1 MTPELAILLLIF
13 GLLVIP
19 RALQRFRIPAPVTSL
34 VAGIAAALAFGDATH
49 NAMLAL
55 LSTIGISSL
64 FLFAGLEVNPGALQR
79 RWKPLLAHLLVR
91 GASLFALGWLAW
103 RYLDLDWQAA
113 GLLALAVLTP
123 STGFILDTLERL
135 GLDDEET
142 FWVTNKAIAGEIVAL
157 AALFV
162 VLQAGD
168 PGQLAVSGVAL
179 LALVVGVPLLF
190 IALGRWVVPHAP
202 GSEFSLLVMVG
213 LVGAYITYKLGVYYL
228 VGAFIVGVAARL
240 LHERMPSL
248 ASDENLHALR
258 LFATFFVPIYF
269 FSAGTHVPPSA
280 LGANALL
287 IGLGLTVALLP
298 LRIGIVW
305 LQRRVMFG
313 ESAGSSLRV
322 ALALT
327 PTLVFTLVLAG
338 ILHQRFGLTDTWLG
352 ALVIYTVLNTMLP
365 SLLLRAPID
374 LSPNAPGAEHPEDA
388 PPRDSPAEVPEPVLD
403 SVAVPRGPPNASMPE
418 ASTRS

>member
-34 VAGIAAALAFGDATH
+34 MAGIAAVVAFGDASH
-49 NAMLAL
+49 NAVLAL

-64 FLFAGLEVNPGALQR
+64 FLFAGLEVNPAALRR

-91 GASLFALGWLAW
+91 GASLVALGWLAW
-103 RYLDLDWQAA
+103 RYLELGWQAA

-135 GLDDEET
+135 GLEDEEA

-157 AALFV
+157 AVLFV
-162 VLQAGD
+162 VLQAGNPLD
-168 PGQLAVSGVAL
+168 LAVSSGAL
-179 LALVVGVPLLF
+179 LLLIVGVPLLF

-228 VGAFIVGVAARL
+228 VGAFIVGVIARL

-248 ASDENLHALR
+248 ASEENLHALR

-287 IGLGLTVALLP
+287 IGIGLTVALLP

-305 LQRRVMFG
+305 LQRRIMFG

-327 PTLVFTLVLAG
+327 PTLVFTLVIAS

-374 LSPNAPGAEHPEDA
+374 LSPAAPGTEHPEDNT
-388 PPRDSPAEVPEPVLD
+388 PRDSPAEVPDPVPD
-403 SVAVPRGPPNASMPE
+403 SPATVRGPVNGSAPVPSA
-418 ASTRS
+418 RS

>member
-1 MTPELAILLLIF
+1 MSPELAILLLIF

-34 VAGIAAALAFGDATH
+34 VAGVAAVFAFGDASQ
-49 NAMLAL
+49 NAVLAL

-64 FLFAGLEVNPGALQR
+64 FLFAGLEVNLAALRR

-91 GASLFALGWLAW
+91 GVSLVVLGWFAW
-103 RYLDLDWQAA
+103 RYLGLDWQAA

-135 GLDDEET
+135 GLEDEEA

-157 AALFV
+157 AVLFV

-168 PGQLAVSGVAL
+168 PMDLAVSSGAL
-179 LALVVGVPLLF
+179 LALIVGVPLLF

-228 VGAFIVGVAARL
+228 VGAFIVGVIARL

-248 ASDENLHALR
+248 ASEENLHALR

-280 LGANALL
+280 LSADALL
-287 IGLGLTVALLP
+287 IGVGLTAALLP

-305 LQRRVMFG
+305 LQRRIMFG
-313 ESAGSSLRV
+313 ETTGSSLRV

-327 PTLVFTLVLAG
+327 PTLVFTLVIAA
-338 ILHQRFGLTDTWLG
+338 ILHERFGLSDTWLG
-352 ALVIYTVLNTMLP
+352 GLVIYTVLNTMLP

-374 LSPNAPGAEHPEDA
+374 VSPAAPGAEHPEDE
-388 PPRDSPAEVPEPVLD
+388 PPRDSPAEVPEPVLAESAAARD
-403 SVAVPRGPPNASMPE
+403 PAHGSSPAPSARF
-418 ASTRS
+418 

>member
-1 MTPELAILLLIF
+1 MTRELATFLLIF
-13 GLLVIP
+13 GLLVVP

-34 VAGIAAALAFGDATH
+34 TAGIVAVLLFGDATH
-49 NAMLAL
+49 DAVLVL

-64 FLFAGLEVNPGALQR
+64 FLFAGLEVNPAALRR
-79 RWKPLLAHLLVR
+79 RWKPLLTHLLVR
-91 GASLFALGWLAW
+91 GGSLAALGWLAW
-103 RYLDLDWQAA
+103 SYLDLGWQAA

-123 STGFILDTLERL
+123 STGFILDTLEQL
-135 GLDDEET
+135 GLDDDET

-157 AALFV
+157 AVLFI

-168 PGQLAVSGVAL
+168 PLDLAVSSVAL
-179 LALVVGVPLLF
+179 LALVIGVPLLF

-228 VGAFIVGVAARL
+228 VGAFIVGVVARS
-240 LHERMPSL
+240 LHERMPRL
-248 ASDENLHALR
+248 ASEENLHALR

-280 LGANALL
+280 LSADALL
-287 IGLGLTVALLP
+287 IGLGLTAALLP

-305 LQRRVMFG
+305 LQRRFMFG

-322 ALALT
+322 ALALS
-327 PTLVFTLVLAG
+327 PTLVFTLVIAG
-338 ILHQRFGLTDTWLG
+338 ILHQRFGLHDTWLG

-374 LSPNAPGAEHPEDA
+374 LSPNAPGAEHPEGA

-403 SVAVPRGPPNASMPE
+403 SPAAVVAPRP
-418 ASTRS
+418 RSAQSRP

>member
-1 MTPELAILLLIF
+1 MTRELATLLLIF
-13 GLLVIP
+13 GLLVVP

-34 VAGIAAALAFGDATH
+34 VAGVAAVFALGDATH
-49 NAMLAL
+49 DRVITLLA
-55 LSTIGISSL
+55 TIGISSL
-64 FLFAGLEVNPGALQR
+64 FLFAGLEVNPAALRR
-79 RWKPLLAHLLVR
+79 RWRPLLAHLLVR
-91 GASLFALGWLAW
+91 GVSLAALGWLAW
-103 RYLDLDWQAA
+103 RYLGLDWQAA

-135 GLDDEET
+135 GLDDEEA

-168 PGQLAVSGVAL
+168 PRDLAVSSVAL

-228 VGAFIVGVAARL
+228 VGAFIVGVVARL

-280 LGANALL
+280 FGADALL
-287 IGLGLTVALLP
+287 IGLGLTAAVLP

-305 LQRRVMFG
+305 LQRRMMFG
-313 ESAGSSLRV
+313 ESTGSSLRV

-327 PTLVFTLVLAG
+327 PTLVFTLVIAD
-338 ILHQRFGLTDTWLG
+338 ILHARFGLSDTWLG

-374 LSPNAPGAEHPEDA
+374 LSPDAPGAEHPEDE
-388 PPRDSPAEVPEPVLD
+388 PPRDSPAEVPAPLRD
-403 SVAVPRGPPNASMPE
+403 PPAAAGAPAGPAAPRPARP
-418 ASTRS
+418 

>member
-1 MTPELAILLLIF
+1 MTRELATLLLIF
-13 GLLVIP
+13 GLLVVP

-34 VAGIAAALAFGDATH
+34 VAGVAAVFALGDATH
-49 NAMLAL
+49 DRVITLLA
-55 LSTIGISSL
+55 TIGISSL
-64 FLFAGLEVNPGALQR
+64 FLFAGLEVNPAALRR
-79 RWKPLLAHLLVR
+79 RWRPLLAHLLVR
-91 GASLFALGWLAW
+91 GVSLAALGWLAW
-103 RYLDLDWQAA
+103 RYLGLDWQAA

-135 GLDDEET
+135 GLDDEEA

-168 PGQLAVSGVAL
+168 PRDLAVSSVAL

-228 VGAFIVGVAARL
+228 VGAFIVGVVARL

-280 LGANALL
+280 FGADALL
-287 IGLGLTVALLP
+287 IGLGLTAAVLP

-305 LQRRVMFG
+305 LQRRMMFG
-313 ESAGSSLRV
+313 ESTGSSLRV

-327 PTLVFTLVLAG
+327 PTLVFTLVIAG
-338 ILHQRFGLTDTWLG
+338 ILHARFGLSDTWLG

-374 LSPNAPGAEHPEDA
+374 LSPDAPGAEHPEDE
-388 PPRDSPAEVPEPVLD
+388 PPRDSPAEVPAPLRD
-403 SVAVPRGPPNASMPE
+403 PPAAAGAPAGPAAPRPARP
-418 ASTRS
+418 

>member
-1 MTPELAILLLIF
+1 MNRDLIYLVLIF
-13 GLLVIP
+13 CLLVVP

-34 VAGIAAALAFGDATH
+34 VAGIVAVFVFGEETH
-49 NAMLAL
+49 DPVLAL

-64 FLFAGLEVNPGALQR
+64 FLFAGLEVDPGALKR
-79 RWKPLLAHLLVR
+79 RWKPLLTHLAVR
-91 GASLFALGWLAW
+91 ALSLFALGWLAW
-103 RYLDLDWQAA
+103 RFLDLGWQAS
-113 GLLALAVLTP
+113 GLLALALLTP

-135 GLDDEET
+135 GLDDEEA

-162 VLQAGD
+162 MLQAGD
-168 PGQLAVSGVAL
+168 MQQLALSSAAM
-179 LALVVGVPLLF
+179 LALVIGVPLLF
-190 IALGRWVVPHAP
+190 IALGRWVVPHAK

-213 LVGAYITYKLGVYYL
+213 LVAAYVTYKLGVYYL
-228 VGAFIVGVAARL
+228 VGAFIVGVIARL
-240 LHERMPSL
+240 LHERMPKL
-248 ASDENLHALR
+248 ASEENLHALR

-280 LGANALL
+280 LGPKALA
-287 IGLGLTVALLP
+287 IGLVLTVVLLP

-313 ESAGSSLRV
+313 ESSGSSMRV

-338 ILHQRFGLTDTWLG
+338 ILYSRFGLPESWLG

-365 SLLLRAPID
+365 SLLLRTPID
-374 LSPNAPGAEHPEDA
+374 LSPNAPGAEHPEDEV
-388 PPRDSPAEVPEPVLD
+388 PDSPAVAPVEAGQPATAD
-403 SVAVPRGPPNASMPE
+403 RRGA
-418 ASTRS
+418 